1 MNNFLKI
8 AAWVFHPLLIPLLG
22 VVLYFRITPRYI
34 VPELMYSKFI
44 VVFIL
49 TFLIPVLLFFLLK
62 NMGIIHSIHLNTAKE
77 RKAPIIFQCLLVIL
91 IIKVV
96 FQPSMY
102 PELFSFFVG
111 ILFSLITAFVL
122 VAANFKVSLH
132 MIGVS
137 GVTMFLIALS
147 IHFKINALFFIG
159 LLFII
164 TGLVASSRLHTKS
177 HSPLEL
183 IFGFFVG
190 LFPQLILVNYWL

>member
-1 MNNFLKI
+1 MNSLLKI
-8 AAWVFHPLLIPLLG
+8 AAWVFHPLLMPLLG
-22 VVLYFRITPRYI
+22 VVLYFSITPRYI

-62 NMGIIHSIHLNTAKE
+62 NLGIIHSIDLNTAWE
-77 RKAPIIFQCLLVIL
+77 RKVPIILQCLLVIL
-91 IIKVV
+91 IIKIV
-96 FQPSMY
+96 FLPNMY
-102 PELFSFFVG
+102 PELYSFFVG
-111 ILFSLITAFVL
+111 ILFSLITDFVL
-122 VAANFKVSLH
+122 VAANFKVSLY

-147 IHFKINALFFIG
+147 IHFKINVLLFIG
-159 LLFII
+159 LLFIV
-164 TGLVASSRLHTKS
+164 TGVVASSRLHTKS